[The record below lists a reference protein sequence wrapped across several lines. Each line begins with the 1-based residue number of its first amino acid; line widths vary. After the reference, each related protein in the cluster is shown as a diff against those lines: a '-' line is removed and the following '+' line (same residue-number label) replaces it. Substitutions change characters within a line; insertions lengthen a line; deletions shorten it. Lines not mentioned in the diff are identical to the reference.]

1 MYSTFDANKYL
12 NSSLRKNLCFAAY
25 IICMAVT
32 IYVMPIVY
40 IYDSNLKGYDLGD
53 TVMGL
58 YFFAVPLHLAILVF
72 LYSLTAG
79 NYKRTI
85 GFLALMLLPT
95 VLILGVMDGTVI
107 EVIYD
112 LGGMAIGAVGWL
124 MHWAI
129 ADKMDKADKKKEKTA
144 EAEKEK

>member
-1 MYSTFDANKYL
+1 MYRTFDANKYL
-12 NSSLRKNLCFAAY
+12 NSSLKKNLCFAAY

-40 IYDSNLKGYDLGD
+40 IYDSNQKGYDLGD

-58 YFFAVPLHLAILVF
+58 YFFAVPVQLAILVF
-72 LYSLTAG
+72 LYSLAAG

-107 EVIYD
+107 EIVYD
-112 LGGMAIGAVGWL
+112 LGGMAVGAVGWL
-124 MHWAI
+124 LHWAI
-129 ADKMDKADKKKEKTA
+129 ADKMDKAEKKKETESESK
-144 EAEKEK
+144 KDK

>member
-1 MYSTFDANKYL
+1 
-12 NSSLRKNLCFAAY
+12 
-25 IICMAVT
+25 
-32 IYVMPIVY
+32 
-40 IYDSNLKGYDLGD
+40 
-53 TVMGL
+53 
-58 YFFAVPLHLAILVF
+58 
-72 LYSLTAG
+72 
-79 NYKRTI
+79 
-85 GFLALMLLPT
+85 MLLPT

-144 EAEKEK
+144 EAEKKK